1 MSTNKFNLELE
12 VKFHRRRW
20 RIMVGCSSLASC
32 SSEEAAKEELAKN
45 RAFYEYWAGSASV
58 QAENTT
64 PVIRPI

>member
-12 VKFHRRRW
+12 VKFYRRRW
-20 RIMVGCSSLASC
+20 RIMVGCSCLASF
-32 SSEEAAKEELAKN
+32 SSEEAAKEDLAKHK
-45 RAFYEYWAGSASV
+45 ALYEYWAGSASV